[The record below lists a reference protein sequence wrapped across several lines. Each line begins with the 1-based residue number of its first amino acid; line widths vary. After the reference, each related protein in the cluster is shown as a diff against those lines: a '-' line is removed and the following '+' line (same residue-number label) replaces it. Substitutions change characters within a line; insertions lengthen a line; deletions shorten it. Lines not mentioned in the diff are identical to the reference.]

1 MSRCGHAVYGQQGDT
16 VTRSILVVDDAAFM
30 RMLLRD
36 ILVSGGY
43 SVHEAVDG
51 DDAVARYR
59 ELRPDVVTM
68 DVTMPGR
75 DGIEALADI
84 VGEDP
89 SARVIV
95 VSALGQTDIVQS
107 ALDAGAFGYLV
118 KPFQP
123 DNVLALVQGALET
136 RIAGE
141 AQDPRAW
148 RP

>member
-1 MSRCGHAVYGQQGDT
+1 M
-16 VTRSILVVDDAAFM
+16 TRSILVVDDAAFM

-51 DDAVARYR
+51 DDAIARYR

-75 DGIEALADI
+75 DGIEAVAVI
-84 VGEDP
+84 IGEDP
-89 SARVIV
+89 SARIIV
-95 VSALGQTDIVQS
+95 VSALGQTEIVQS

-123 DNVLALVQGALET
+123 DNVLALVQGALEG
-136 RIAGE
+136 RAPRGAQAGG
-141 AQDPRAW
+141 AW